1 MRAQN
6 LITKTKQN
14 NNKIYK
20 KYNSW
25 NIQMKY
31 SNCTII
37 LFKKKLSLLRFL
49 TVFRILFVKPD
60 LFCIGSFCYHKN
72 ILLFKYIIL
81 V

>member
-20 KYNSW
+20 KCNSW

-37 LFKKKLSLLRFL
+37 LFKKKTEL
-49 TVFRILFVKPD
+49 TEISTS
-60 LFCIGSFCYHKN
+60 I
-72 ILLFKYIIL
+72 
-81 V
+81 